1 MLGAA
6 PHPVQSLLPSRFG
19 QTPEH
24 LFAYRLSP
32 RRGRWDPHMTCTAET
47 VGGPL
52 NTHGLRA
59 AVDTISVSERVG
71 SFRYLRA
78 EGRWEWSDAVAQI
91 HGYAPG
97 QVQPTTALVMSHKH
111 PDDAA
116 NVARLIEAMTGQGRP
131 FSSRHRIIDTRGH
144 IHPVVV
150 IAEKLCDGDG
160 AVIGTRGLYVDL
172 SDVDDGATVEDAIAD
187 FTEHRAVIEQAKGVL
202 MMTYGISSERAFDIL
217 VWRSQET
224 NTKLRTLVEQIIN
237 DFTAHLRVPRDV
249 REHADHLLLT
259 AHRRVHAPLRPIDS
273 RSDAC

>member
-1 MLGAA
+1 
-6 PHPVQSLLPSRFG
+6 
-19 QTPEH
+19 
-24 LFAYRLSP
+24 
-32 RRGRWDPHMTCTAET
+32 
-47 VGGPL
+47 
-52 NTHGLRA
+52 
-59 AVDTISVSERVG
+59 VDAISVNERVG

-78 EGRWEWSDAVAQI
+78 EGRWEWSDAVARI

-144 IHPVVV
+144 MHPVVV
-150 IAEKLCDGDG
+150 IAERLCDGDG

-217 VWRSQET
+217 VWRSQVT
-224 NTKLRTLVEQIIN
+224 NTKLRRLATQLVD
-237 DFTAHLRVPRDV
+237 DFTGQLQVPAGI
-249 REHADHLLLT
+249 RERADHLLLT
-259 AHRRVHAPLRPIDS
+259 AHERMHAPMPSADS
-273 RSDAC
+273 HSDAC